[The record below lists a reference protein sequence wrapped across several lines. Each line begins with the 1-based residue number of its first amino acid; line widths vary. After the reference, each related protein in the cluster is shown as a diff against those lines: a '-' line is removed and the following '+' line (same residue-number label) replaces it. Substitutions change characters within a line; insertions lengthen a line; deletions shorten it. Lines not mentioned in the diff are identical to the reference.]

1 MDRKCRNK
9 QERKES
15 LAVSVAC
22 MAIYCPTPGF
32 KERTFKLCVL
42 NRWDFNC
49 CIHSSPLWGIV
60 ERTNKEEIRLE
71 ELSEKTESCQA
82 NSWNERA
89 IKTEI
94 DTQEQK

>member
-1 MDRKCRNK
+1 MGTCIQQGDLFYSAGLPRIRCQPQPT
-9 QERKES
+9 QEKIGR
-15 LAVSVAC
+15 
-22 MAIYCPTPGF
+22 GF
-32 KERTFKLCVL
+32 GK
-42 NRWDFNC
+42 NA
-49 CIHSSPLWGIV
+49 G